1 MLKFF
6 IMSKNILY
14 LCRYFRKI
22 IDILTRRRT
31 ARGLGPKTGRT
42 LLLMLAVLTNAIT
55 VSSLVP
61 PARAAGVDAQKLY
74 KKHCRICHGNE
85 GAGDGK
91 LLQKYAVTAPDWS
104 DAETTENVSGDFMI
118 DIISL
123 GGKKLGKSKK
133 MPAFAKKLSNEEML
147 ALVEFIRGLGS

>member
-1 MLKFF
+1 
-6 IMSKNILY
+6 
-14 LCRYFRKI
+14 
-22 IDILTRRRT
+22 
-31 ARGLGPKTGRT
+31 
-42 LLLMLAVLTNAIT
+42 MLAVLTNAVT
-55 VSSLVP
+55 VSSLIP

-74 KKHCRICHGNE
+74 KTHCRKCHGNK
-85 GAGDGK
+85 GAGHGK
-91 LLQKYAVTAPDWS
+91 LLQRYTVTAPDWS
-104 DAETTENVSGDFMI
+104 DAETTGNVSNDFMI